1 MQDLLL
7 RLSPDALD
15 FAQWAGLRLPDPAGS
30 GGSVAAQLEALL
42 RLKAL
47 LLVAIALRLRA
58 FR

>member
-1 MQDLLL
+1 M

-15 FAQWAGLRLPDPAGS
+15 FAQWAGLRLPSPPDPGGGGS
-30 GGSVAAQLEALL
+30 SVAAQLEALL
-42 RLKAL
+42 RTKAL